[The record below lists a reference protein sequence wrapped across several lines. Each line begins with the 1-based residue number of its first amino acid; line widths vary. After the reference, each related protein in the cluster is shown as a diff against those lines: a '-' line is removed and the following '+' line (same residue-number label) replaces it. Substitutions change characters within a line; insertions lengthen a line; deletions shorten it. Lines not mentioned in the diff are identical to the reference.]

1 MMATST
7 FSKVTKEKRV
17 LFATDFFIETSR
29 MFPYL
34 EKTFLKKTSG
44 NQYKS
49 SQFSD
54 HDRR

>member
-34 EKTFLKKTSG
+34 EKTFLKK
-44 NQYKS
+44 
-49 SQFSD
+49 
-54 HDRR
+54 DRR